1 MPSYCAE
8 DIRQDC
14 DRVLAPFLCHA
25 DLPFADVLTGEEV
38 DRALA
43 EENAHFGS
51 RRNAIYT
58 APLTL
63 WGFLS
68 QGVHKDKTCLA
79 AALRIAVLLVV
90 LSRTPGDTD
99 SGSYCRARAK
109 LPHVLLRRLAVQ
121 VGRRL
126 ERQVPDSWLWQ
137 GRHAMLVDGFTV
149 LLPDTPDNQQR
160 WPQHPRQKPGL
171 GFPIMRLV
179 VILSLITACVQD
191 LAYGP
196 YAGKE
201 TGETALFRTLLTSL
215 VAGDILVFDRYFS
228 SYFMVALALR
238 YGVDVVSR
246 LNKRRSCDFR
256 RGKRLGRNDHVVQWP
271 RPVRPEWM
279 TAEEYESF
287 PETLTIREIRVHVSE
302 PGFRVESLVVVT
314 TLVDDKAYDYED
326 IADLYRERWQ
336 VELDIRSL
344 KMSLQ
349 MEYLRCLT
357 PFMIEKEI
365 WSNVLSYNLL
375 RKVAAQAARL
385 HRLQPRQIS
394 FEATRKAVEG
404 SWTALSEASREKQLI
419 LGQFL
424 LKELSKKRVGNRP
437 GRTEPRAVKRRPKQ
451 QRLLTR
457 PRREAKADLLKG
469 RGNDHSGSKARNA
482 RQRC

>member
-1 MPSYCAE
+1 MLSYRAE
-8 DIRQDC
+8 EIRQDC

-25 DLPFADVLTGEEV
+25 DLPFANVLSGEEV
-38 DRALA
+38 DTAFA
-43 EENAHFGS
+43 DENAHFGS
-51 RRNAIYT
+51 RRNAVYT

-90 LSRTPGDTD
+90 LSRTRGDTD

-126 ERQVPDSWLWQ
+126 ERQTPDSWLWQ

-149 LLPDTPDNQQR
+149 LLPDTPDNQQQ

-171 GFPIMRLV
+171 GFPLMRLV

-196 YAGKE
+196 FAGKE
-201 TGETALFRTLLTSL
+201 TGETALFRTLLTTL
-215 VAGDILVFDRYFS
+215 VRGDVVVFDRYFG

-238 YGVDVVSR
+238 SGVDVVSR

-256 RGKRLGRNDHVVQWP
+256 RGKRLAPNDHVVDWP
-271 RPVRPEWM
+271 RPVRPQWM
-279 TAEEYESF
+279 TPEEYESF
-287 PETLTIREIRVHVSE
+287 PETLTIREVRVHVSE
-302 PGFRVESLVVVT
+302 PGFRVASLVVVT
-314 TLVDDKAYDYED
+314 TLLDNNQYDCED

-344 KMSLQ
+344 KTSLQ
-349 MEYLRCLT
+349 MEYLRCTT
-357 PFMIEKEI
+357 PFMVEKEI

-375 RKVAAQAARL
+375 RKVAAQAARQ
-385 HRLQPRQIS
+385 HRRHPRQIS
-394 FEATRKAVEG
+394 FEATRKAVES
-404 SWTALSEASREKQLI
+404 SWNVLSEASPEKQLL
-419 LGQFL
+419 LGRFL
-424 LKELSKKRVGNRP
+424 LKELAKKRVGNRP

-451 QRLLTR
+451 QRLLTT
-457 PRREAKADLLKG
+457 PRRQARANLLKG
-469 RGNDHSGSKARNA
+469 CGNDHSGSKGRNA
-482 RQRC
+482 PRHC

>member
-8 DIRQDC
+8 AIRQDC
-14 DRVLAPFLCHA
+14 DRVLAPFLAHA
-25 DLPFADVLTGEEV
+25 DLPFADVLTGAEV

-43 EENAHFGS
+43 DDNAHFGS
-51 RRNAIYT
+51 RNAVYT

-99 SGSYCRARAK
+99 SGGYCRARAK
-109 LPHVLLRRLAVQ
+109 LPPVLLRRLAVQ
-121 VGRRL
+121 VGCRL
-126 ERQVPDSWLWQ
+126 ERQAPDSWLWH

-160 WPQHPRQKPGL
+160 WPQHQAKTGTGVSHHAVGGDPLLDHRLCAGSRLRSVRRQGNRRDGLVSHFAQDAGRWRRPG
-171 GFPIMRLV
+171 
-179 VILSLITACVQD
+179 
-191 LAYGP
+191 
-196 YAGKE
+196 
-201 TGETALFRTLLTSL
+201 FRSWF
-215 VAGDILVFDRYFS
+215 G
-228 SYFMVALALR
+228 SYFMLALALR
-238 YGVDVVSR
+238 CGVDVVTR
-246 LNKRRSCDFR
+246 LNERRTCDFR
-256 RGKRLGRNDHVVQWP
+256 RGKRLGYNDHVVEWQ

-279 TAEEYESF
+279 TPEEYKGF
-287 PETLTIREIRVHVSE
+287 PETLKVREIRAYVNE

-314 TLVDDKAYDYED
+314 TLLDDNEYDKEE
-326 IADLYRERWQ
+326 IADLYRQRWQ

-344 KMSLQ
+344 KVSLQ
-349 MEYLRCLT
+349 MEYLRCMT
-357 PFMIEKEI
+357 PFMVEKEI

-375 RKVAAQAARL
+375 RKVAAQAAQL
-385 HRLQPRQIS
+385 HRLHPRQIR
-394 FEATRKAVEG
+394 FEATRKAVEV
-404 SWTALSEASREKQLI
+404 SWTVLSEASPQKQLL
-419 LGQFL
+419 LGRFL

-451 QRLLTR
+451 QRLLTK
-457 PRREAKADLLKG
+457 PRGEAKAELLKG
-469 RGNDHSGSKARNA
+469 RGNDARGSKAKNA